1 MSILIIVLAVC
12 LMLGSM
18 LWVLPS
24 AQERQQMVLR
34 RQAMR
39 MGIQVQLSKL
49 DNPNNPFDKI
59 HCVAYRLP
67 RKQVEKGIKSWLL
80 YGKAVTR
87 NAEIGDWG
95 FGARAPRPE
104 TSYLERLKPLLTR
117 LPEDAIALEL
127 TPGAVGV
134 YWREKGQSEDVETIF
149 QVLTLVQQL

>member
-1 MSILIIVLAVC
+1 MSILVIVLAVC
-12 LMLGSM
+12 LVLGSM

-24 AQERQQMVLR
+24 AKERQQMVLR

-49 DNPNNPFDKI
+49 EDPSNPFEKI

-67 RKQVEKGIKSWLL
+67 HRQVEKGAKSWLL
-80 YGKAVTR
+80 YGKTITR
-87 NAEIGDWG
+87 NPEIGGWG

-104 TSYLERLKPLLTR
+104 TRYLEGLKPLLAR

-127 TPGAVGV
+127 TPGAVSV

-149 QVLTLVQQL
+149 QVLESVQQL